1 MGMPDDEDSAMA
13 GVKVHDMI
21 VMVNGK
27 TVGGMTEVGLELE
40 LETSGPILLLTVS
53 RYKHAKAAAK
63 QFAAMERQ
71 MLQVMDSAARD
82 TRLLGW
88 QEIGNA
94 DTLGSMY
101 QAKQKENADSRK
113 VDDAIEAEAP
123 SYLDDAKASPSED
136 VFFPVD
142 DTRSIS
148 DGETSNRVDGTY
160 ANASSLL
167 LVEQKILTRE
177 LHAEEEEENGY
188 SSGSESVDY
197 HRPRTPVNKSDD
209 ASSEHWEKDENVCM
223 GCVCGR
229 IHSKDSRSNEVFWI
243 QCESCEAWYDVSKN
257 CVGFTMQQAKSI
269 DRWTCWACPESE
281 SMGTPQ
287 ESRTQA
293 RDSPEPK
300 SATKL
305 VLSSSAPKVSTS
317 DSNSQSMSRSMEE
330 KAETNGLEFKTTEKS
345 SDRSRRLSIQ
355 ERTTLDGSLLP
366 SSKPFQLEGGTFRKP
381 TGPIPAG
388 RAWDRHRGLWV
399 PEKHL
404 PSQKQ
409 VCPIQSK
416 VASSSKKIDDRRRNR
431 RRWTERK
438 EFQGRITPEGFL
450 LPASKPIQLED
461 GTFKQPGGVPAGGV
475 WDSHRGV
482 WAPENWGKPGTTQ
495 DEAEK
500 NKASSVQSN
509 EGPSVIDESEPSVLS
524 TQSHS
529 TDAQKRKKP
538 RVEKELISGS
548 GDVHV
553 IFEKGDMVFVESHA
567 WPNRN
572 VLGGIAHIV
581 ESYLDGDGDWFYNV
595 KYVIGGSDKGIDAE
609 FVGGYSFN

>member
-1 MGMPDDEDSAMA
+1 MPDDEDSAMA
-13 GVKVHDMI
+13 GLKVHDMI

-94 DTLGSMY
+94 DTLGSMG
-101 QAKQKENADSRK
+101 QAKNKENADSRK
-113 VDDAIEAEAP
+113 VDDAKEAEP
-123 SYLDDAKASPSED
+123 PLNLDDAKASPSED
-136 VFFPVD
+136 AFFPVD

-160 ANASSLL
+160 SNSVSLL

-177 LHAEEEEENGY
+177 LNAKEQEENGY
-188 SSGSESVDY
+188 SSGSESVDC
-197 HRPRTPVNKSDD
+197 HQPSTPVNKSNDS
-209 ASSEHWEKDENVCM
+209 SSEDWEKDENVCM
-223 GCVCGR
+223 GCVCGT

-243 QCESCEAWYDVSKN
+243 QCESCKAWYDVSKN

-287 ESRTQA
+287 ESKTQA
-293 RDSPEPK
+293 RDLPEPK
-300 SATKL
+300 STPKI
-305 VLSSSAPKVSTS
+305 VLSSSAQKVSIS
-317 DSNSQSMSRSMEE
+317 DSNSQSLTHSMEK
-330 KAETNGLEFKTTEKS
+330 KAETNGLESKSTEKS
-345 SDRSRRLSIQ
+345 SGRSKKLSLQ
-355 ERTTLDGSLLP
+355 ERTSPDGSILP
-366 SSKPFQLEGGTFRKP
+366 SSKPFQLEGNTFRKP

-409 VCPIQSK
+409 VSPIQSK
-416 VASSSKKIDDRRRNR
+416 VGSSSKKMDHRRRNR

-438 EFQGRITPEGFL
+438 EFRGRITPEGFL

-482 WAPENWGKPGTTQ
+482 WTPKNWGKPGSTQ
-495 DEAEK
+495 DEGEK
-500 NKASSVQSN
+500 NKAGSSIQSN
-509 EGPSVIDESEPSVLS
+509 VEPSVIGQSEPSVLFI
-524 TQSHS
+524 QSHS
-529 TDAQKRKKP
+529 TNAQERKKP

-581 ESYLDGDGDWFYNV
+581 ESYRDGDGNWFYNV

-609 FVGGYSFN
+609 FVGGYSFD